1 MRRSTLAV
9 FVVASSLLA
18 AACGGGSKTAA
29 TTAATDAPT
38 TAAPTSTTTTS
49 TTLGTTTSTVATTT
63 TYIGAGLD
71 PLTGRPDAEASV
83 LTRPALVV
91 KINNHPLAWPQT
103 GINQA
108 DIVFEELV
116 EGISRFAVVF
126 HSQDSSPVGSI
137 RSARTGDINIMALLG
152 RPLLAWSGGNPGVV
166 SAVKKANLVDV
177 GYSFHSVDGGY
188 FRSTDRKAPHNLFAD
203 TVKLFTLAKPDQGPP
218 PHVFTFRAAADS
230 LPATAKPV
238 TGVKVSFEGIQAQFV
253 WDAVSSTWQRS
264 QALVG
269 GAQKPHLDSKGAQV
283 APQNVVVMFCQYR
296 PSPAD
301 PKSPEAQTTGTGD
314 VWVFT
319 GGKVIEGTWSRPTVK
334 DPLTLADASGA
345 PITLTPGQTWVEL
358 PKSGKGVQIPA
369 GTDPTTVKFP

>member
-38 TAAPTSTTTTS
+38 TTTTTTTTTTS
-49 TTLGTTTSTVATTT
+49 TTVGTTTSTVATTT

-71 PLTGRPDAEASV
+71 PLTGKPDAEASV

-137 RSARTGDINIMALLG
+137 RSARTSDINIMALLG
-152 RPLLAWSGGNPGVV
+152 RPLLAWSGGNSGVV
-166 SAVKKANLVDV
+166 NAVRNANLVDV

-203 TVKLFTLAKPDQGPP
+203 TVKLFTLAKADQGPP
-218 PHVFTFRAAADS
+218 PSVFTFRAATDT

-238 TGVKVSFEGIQAQFV
+238 TGLKVSFEGIQAQFV
-253 WDAVSSTWQRS
+253 WDTVSSTWQRS

-296 PSPAD
+296 ASPAD
-301 PKSPEAQTTGTGD
+301 AHSPEAQTTGTGD
-314 VWVFT
+314 LWVFT
-319 GGKVIEGTWSRPTVK
+319 NGQVIEGKWSRATVK
-334 DPLTLADASGA
+334 DPLTLTDTAGA
-345 PITLTPGQTWVEL
+345 PIKLTPGQTWVEL

-369 GTDPTTVKFP
+369 STDPTTVKFP

>member
-1 MRRSTLAV
+1 MRRSPLV
-9 FVVASSLLA
+9 LVVASSLLA

-38 TAAPTSTTTTS
+38 TTTSTSTTTTS
-49 TTLGTTTSTVATTT
+49 TTTGSTTSTVATST

-71 PLTGRPDAEASV
+71 PLTGKPDAELSV
-83 LTRPALVV
+83 LNRPALVV

-103 GINQA
+103 GLNQA

-116 EGISRFAVVF
+116 EGISRFAFVF

-137 RSARTGDINIMALLG
+137 RSARTSDINIMALLG

-166 SAVKKANLVDV
+166 AAVQRANLVDV

-188 FRSTDRKAPHNLFAD
+188 FRSNDRSAPHNLFAD
-203 TVKLFTLAKPDQGPP
+203 TVKLFALAQPDQGRPP
-218 PHVFTFRAAADS
+218 AVFTFRSPTDTA
-230 LPATAKPV
+230 PATAKPV
-238 TGVKVSFEGIQAQFV
+238 TGVKVTFDGIQAQFV
-253 WDAVSSTWQRS
+253 WDTVSSTWQRS
-264 QALVG
+264 QSLAG
-269 GAQKPHLDSKGAQV
+269 GTQKPHVDIKAVQV

-319 GGKVIEGTWSRPTVK
+319 GGQLIEGTWSRATVK
-334 DPLTLADASGA
+334 DPLTLTDSAGA
-345 PITLTPGQTWVEL
+345 PIKLTPGQTWVEL
-358 PKSGKGVQIPA
+358 PKAGKGVQIPA
-369 GTDPTTVKFP
+369 GTDPATVKFP

>member
-1 MRRSTLAV
+1 MRRSPFV
-9 FVVASSLLA
+9 FVVASALLA

-38 TAAPTSTTTTS
+38 TTTTTSTTTTS
-49 TTLGTTTSTVATTT
+49 TTVGTTTSTVATST

-71 PLTGRPDAEASV
+71 PLTGKPDAEASV
-83 LTRPALVV
+83 LNRPALVV

-103 GINQA
+103 GLNQA

-126 HSQDSSPVGSI
+126 HSQDSTPVGSI
-137 RSARTGDINIMALLG
+137 RSARTSDINIMALLG
-152 RPLLAWSGGNPGVV
+152 KPLLAWSGGNPGVV
-166 SAVKKANLVDV
+166 AAVKRANLVDV

-188 FRSTDRKAPHNLFAD
+188 FRSSDRSAPHNLFAD
-203 TVKLFTLAKPDQGPP
+203 TVKLFTLAKPDQGRPP
-218 PHVFTFRAAADS
+218 AVFTFRSATDAP
-230 LPATAKPV
+230 PATAKSV
-238 TGVKVSFEGIQAQFV
+238 TGVKLAFEGIQAQFV
-253 WDAVSSTWQRS
+253 WDAASSTWHRS

-269 GAQKPHLDSKGAQV
+269 GAQKPQVDSKAVPV

-301 PKSPEAQTTGTGD
+301 PKSPEAQSTGTGQL
-314 VWVFT
+314 WVFT
-319 GGKVIEGTWSRPTVK
+319 GGQVIEGTWSRATVK
-334 DPLTLADASGA
+334 DPLTLTDTAGT

-358 PKSGKGVQIPA
+358 PKTGKAVQIAA
-369 GTDPTTVKFP
+369 GTDPATVKFP